1 MFQLKNNFFLK
12 REKQN
17 QWVCVCVCMRMRMC
31 AERQGGKEG
40 GGKGRKTQGKGL
52 ENE

>member
-1 MFQLKNNFFLK
+1 MG
-12 REKQN
+12 
-17 QWVCVCVCMRMRMC
+17 VCVCAHVHMC

-40 GGKGRKTQGKGL
+40 GGKGRKRKGKGL